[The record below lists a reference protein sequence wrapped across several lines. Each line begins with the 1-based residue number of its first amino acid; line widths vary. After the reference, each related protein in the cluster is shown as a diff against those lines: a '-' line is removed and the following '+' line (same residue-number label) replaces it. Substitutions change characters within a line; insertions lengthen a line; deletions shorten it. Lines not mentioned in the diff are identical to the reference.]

1 MTCPTISSQESCGLC
16 LKCTF
21 LGKKSCFHKNRLFP
35 RHILHLTKT
44 LPGLSHCWYLLEWPA
59 ERHRYWAW
67 TNKYMI
73 FNYRIIWFF
82 FWLHCVAYGILVP
95 HLVIEPVP
103 PALEV
108 QSPNHWISR
117 EVPNVN
123 YCSANIWRPSLSL
136 WEKFSSLSYWCLPWQ
151 IGC

>member
-21 LGKKSCFHKNRLFP
+21 LGKKSCFHTNKLFS

-44 LPGLSHCWYLLEWPA
+44 LSGLSHCWYLLELA
-59 ERHRYWAW
+59 SRE
-67 TNKYMI
+67 TQILGMDKYMI
-73 FNYRIIWFF
+73 FNYRIIWLF
-82 FWLHCVAYGILVP
+82 FWLRCVAYGILVP

-103 PALEV
+103 LALEA
-108 QSPNHWISR
+108 QSPDHWISR
-117 EVPNVN
+117 EVPNMN
-123 YCSANIWRPSLSL
+123 YCSANVWSPSLPL
-136 WEKFSSLSYWCLPWQ
+136 WKKFSSLSYWCLPWQ